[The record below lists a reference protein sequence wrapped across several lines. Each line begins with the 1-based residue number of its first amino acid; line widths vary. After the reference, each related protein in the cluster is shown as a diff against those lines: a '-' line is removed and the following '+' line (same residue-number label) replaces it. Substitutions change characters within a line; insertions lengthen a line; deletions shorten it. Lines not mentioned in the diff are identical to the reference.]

1 MKDIDYDIKLNPQP
15 TDTTCGP
22 TCLHG
27 IYDHYDMG
35 IKHSEVIR
43 RIRYTKGGGTLG
55 VNLANHALKN
65 NFNAKIITHNL
76 NVFDPT
82 WFSLPKD
89 QMIIKLFKQSRK
101 KRNHKIIESSERYL
115 EFLSLGG
122 EIAYEELS
130 PINLY
135 KLLEQHGPVICG
147 LSATYLYWSKRER
160 NKPIVY
166 DDVKGYPQGHF
177 VILSGMK
184 GDLSVVEVT
193 DPLKNNPLKKGQQYQ
208 MSTQHFINSIL
219 IGVITYDANIIIL
232 SKKD

>member
-1 MKDIDYDIKLNPQP
+1 MKDLDFNIPLHPQP

-27 IYDHYDMG
+27 IYQHQGLGMPLE
-35 IKHSEVIR
+35 EVIR
-43 RIRYTKGGGTLG
+43 RIRYNKGGGTLG
-55 VNLANHALKN
+55 VNLAIHALKN
-65 NFNAKIITHNL
+65 GFDAKIITHNL

-82 WFSLPKD
+82 WFRLNRD
-89 QMIIKLFKQSRK
+89 QMVVKLFKQSRK
-101 KRNHKIIESSERYL
+101 KRNTKIIESSERYL
-115 EFLSLGG
+115 ELLSLGG
-122 EIAYEELS
+122 EIGYEELS

-135 KLLEQHGPVICG
+135 RLLENHGPVICG

-184 GDLSVVEVT
+184 GDLSEVEIT
-193 DPLKNNPLKKGQQYQ
+193 DPLKNNPLKKGQQYN
-208 MSTQHFINSIL
+208 MGTQHFINSIL

-232 SKKD
+232 TRKK